1 MAMGRPFIAFLSV
14 PVSVLALVFALVS
27 GTHAQTPQPVAADGI
42 VTTIPG
48 NMHVPESL
56 KPILEEALRQSP
68 TFRRQVQELRRT
80 PRVRMAIT
88 YGSLSIWQVLRAE
101 STMYLHEF
109 GAVDVDTRLYTVRDA
124 IEVVAHELEHVCEQ
138 IEGVDVRALSHRRNS
153 GVFTV
158 GSHFETRRAVLTG
171 RQVAQE
177 ALGVNTD
184 AMLARHTDY

>member
-1 MAMGRPFIAFLSV
+1 MGRPFIAFLSV
-14 PVSVLALVFALVS
+14 CVFVLALVLARVS
-27 GTHAQTPQPVAADGI
+27 GTHAETPQPVGSDGI

-48 NMHVPESL
+48 NMRVPESL
-56 KPILEEALRQSP
+56 RPILEEALRHSP

-80 PRVRMAIT
+80 PRVRMAIS
-88 YGSLSIWQVLRAE
+88 YGSLSIWHVLRAE
-101 STMYLHEF
+101 STMYRHEF

-153 GVFTV
+153 GVYTV
-158 GSHFETRRAVLTG
+158 GTHFETRRAVLVG

-177 ALGVNTD
+177 ALGVNLD
-184 AMLARHTDY
+184 ATLARHTDY